1 MDKSS
6 PYHIAHLVTA
16 SARLLD
22 HKKGT
27 PPTVKEIAE
36 DLSFSPEQTQDMVNR
51 LAKMGVLKIVQ
62 SASTD
67 RIFVGDPA
75 LMEELPKEKQGP
87 GMEQEI
93 EKFAAKR
100 KAELERIQK
109 IAGSEKERKKQLF
122 EALNEQLKKT
132 VKEKED

>member
-6 PYHIAHLVTA
+6 PYYIAHLVTA

-27 PPTVKEIAE
+27 PPTVKEVAD
-36 DLSFSPEQTQDMVNR
+36 DLRFSPEQVQDMVNR
-51 LAKMGVLKIVQ
+51 LARMGVLRIVQ

-75 LMEELPKEKQGP
+75 LLEELPREKQTP
-87 GMEQEI
+87 GMEQEL

-100 KAELERIQK
+100 RAEMERIQS

-132 VKEKED
+132 VKEKKD